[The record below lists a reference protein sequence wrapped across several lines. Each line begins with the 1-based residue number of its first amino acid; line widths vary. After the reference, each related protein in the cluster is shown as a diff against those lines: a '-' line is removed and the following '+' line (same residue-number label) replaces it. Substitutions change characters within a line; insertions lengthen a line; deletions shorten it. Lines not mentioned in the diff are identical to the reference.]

1 MAARLVLVDG
11 APVDLLRGFTW
22 EWAWDTEDL
31 SILQAWFQAW
41 TGPKVPLTLATT
53 GLYTVDSQAA
63 ADLLVGRTVT
73 GRVLV
78 TASDVW
84 LRHFTV
90 IGDGSGNACLE
101 FSGSL
106 TGVIAEDFEVDGAGL
121 TTPVAGVGG
130 SSFARVTVRR
140 AYLHDC
146 LDRIRLFEGSTYQ
159 HIYATD
165 PVLTPDV
172 SSAVHADAAQVVR
185 AGAAIT
191 LTESW
196 LDSPAGVNV
205 ITAVI
210 VKTDA
215 AAIDD
220 VTVDFC
226 YLNGGR
232 YTVIVEEGAFGVP
245 TNIAVTDCRFGR
257 DYESGLWSG
266 DGVTPGDVLR
276 TGNVWADNL
285 APVPLTW
292 GLLEG

>member
-11 APVDLLRGFTW
+11 APVDLLAGFTW
-22 EWAWDTEDL
+22 QYAWDTEDL
-31 SILQAWFQAW
+31 SVLQAWFVAH
-41 TGPKVPLTLATT
+41 TGPKQPLTLTT
-53 GLYTVDSQAA
+53 SVIYTVDSQAA
-63 ADLLVGRTVT
+63 ANLLVGRTVT

-84 LRHFTV
+84 LRHFKV

-101 FSGSL
+101 FSGALS
-106 TGVIAEDFEVDGAGL
+106 GVVAEDFEVDGAGL
-121 TTPVAGVGG
+121 AAPLAAVGG
-130 SSFARVTVRR
+130 SSFANVEISR
-140 AYLHDC
+140 AYLHDS
-146 LDRIRLFEGSTYQ
+146 LDRIRLFEGSTYR
-159 HIYATD
+159 HIYATA

-172 SSAVHADAAQVVR
+172 GSTVHADAAQVVR
-185 AGAAIT
+185 AGEPVAI
-191 LTESW
+191 TESW

-205 ITAVI
+205 TSAVI

-220 VTVDFC
+220 VTVDSC

-245 TNIAVTDCRFGR
+245 TNIAVTDNRFGR

-266 DGVTPGDVLR
+266 EGVEPGDVVR
-276 TGNVWADNL
+276 TGNVWADTL
-285 APVPLTW
+285 TPVPLTW
-292 GLLEG
+292 GLLE